1 MMLQM
6 QHFGTSC
13 VFSYIFHIYLVF
25 KLSLSP
31 YLAER
36 KKPRKTPKTHSPST
50 FSPFF
55 DTPPNH
61 NILWWKNSSDT
72 IQNDKNPRPATNKA
86 TLFLKVA
93 LLFLIIFADSFTGEN
108 VFDFCTESLT
118 ELSLAPIVSA
128 IGARDFFAEAFF
140 EESRK
145 NLQHLLLIYE
155 ERGLRSPWS
164 YLRSRNSHRDIR
176 RYGG

>member
-1 MMLQM
+1 
-6 QHFGTSC
+6 
-13 VFSYIFHIYLVF
+13 VVAI
-25 KLSLSP
+25 P
-31 YLAER
+31 
-36 KKPRKTPKTHSPST
+36 PS
-50 FSPFF
+50 
-55 DTPPNH
+55 
-61 NILWWKNSSDT
+61 T

-145 NLQHLLLIYE
+145 NPSPLKFSSYILIRAAE
-155 ERGLRSPWS
+155 HNVVVTALNNGSCGNER
-164 YLRSRNSHRDIR
+164 
-176 RYGG
+176 